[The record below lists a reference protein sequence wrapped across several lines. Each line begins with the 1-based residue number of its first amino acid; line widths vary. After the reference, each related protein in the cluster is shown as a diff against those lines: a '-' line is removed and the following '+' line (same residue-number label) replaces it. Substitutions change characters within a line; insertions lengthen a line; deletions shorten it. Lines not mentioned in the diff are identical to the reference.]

1 VKIIKN
7 KTKIYNQSKKEIS
20 ILEYISKENKDSSAC
35 VIEILSNFQFR
46 EHMVKYYFII
56 KCIVFELLEISLYDL
71 LKSNNFNGLTLDSL
85 KKISYQI
92 LETLEF
98 LRQHRLIHCDLKP
111 ENILLK
117 YKDRT
122 AVKIIDFGSSCFE
135 DKKIY
140 NYIQSR
146 YYRAPEVILGCDYGI
161 EIDLWSFGCIVVE
174 LYSGKIV

>member
-1 VKIIKN
+1 
-7 KTKIYNQSKKEIS
+7 
-20 ILEYISKENKDSSAC
+20 
-35 VIEILSNFQFR
+35 
-46 EHMVKYYFII
+46 
-56 KCIVFELLEISLYDL
+56 
-71 LKSNNFNGLTLDSL
+71 LDSL
-85 KKISYQI
+85 KKICYQI

-98 LRQHRLIHCDLKP
+98 LHQHRIIHCDLKP

-117 YKDRT
+117 YNERT
-122 AVKIIDFGSSCFE
+122 SVKIIDFGSSCFE

-174 LYSGKIV
+174 LYSGIIV